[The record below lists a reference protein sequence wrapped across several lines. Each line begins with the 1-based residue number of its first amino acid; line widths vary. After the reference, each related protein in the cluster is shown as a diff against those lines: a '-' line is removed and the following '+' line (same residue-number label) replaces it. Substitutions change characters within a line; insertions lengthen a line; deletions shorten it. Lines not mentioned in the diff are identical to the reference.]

1 MPMNQRIAPLATT
14 SVSCFLRQL
23 VNDCLGPDA
32 CPTVQIINDNAR
44 VFVPERQLVEEPNV
58 SNERQD
64 KAQLHITSR
73 WEGSPEAKCHG
84 LLQDAQLGPMPR
96 RRELEDDEVT
106 REDFNIVCARD
117 RWSTF
122 ESGTVRGLDEP
133 QMKGE
138 GRSDIH
144 STSLRK
150 VTTLSPLELPY
161 SESDVTIHEM
171 ERGYQNARLVHL
183 TTRGILISSCSPRLP
198 RRRKS
203 STELFLQ

>member
-1 MPMNQRIAPLATT
+1 MNQRIAPLATT

-44 VFVPERQLVEEPNV
+44 VFVPERQVVEEPNV

-73 WEGSPEAKCHG
+73 WEGSPDAKCHG
-84 LLQDAQLGPMPR
+84 LLQDAQLGPIPR
-96 RRELEDDEVT
+96 RRELEDDEGT
-106 REDFNIVCARD
+106 MGDFNIVCARD

-122 ESGTVRGLDEP
+122 ESGTLRGLDES
-133 QMKGE
+133 QAKGE
-138 GRSDIH
+138 GCSDIH
-144 STSLRK
+144 STSLWK
-150 VTTLSPLELPY
+150 FTTLSPFKLPC
-161 SESDVTIHEM
+161 SESDVETHEM
-171 ERGYQNARLVHL
+171 ERGYNNARLVHL
-183 TTRGILISSCSPRLP
+183 TAKGILISSSSPRLP

-203 STELFLQ
+203 STELCLQ